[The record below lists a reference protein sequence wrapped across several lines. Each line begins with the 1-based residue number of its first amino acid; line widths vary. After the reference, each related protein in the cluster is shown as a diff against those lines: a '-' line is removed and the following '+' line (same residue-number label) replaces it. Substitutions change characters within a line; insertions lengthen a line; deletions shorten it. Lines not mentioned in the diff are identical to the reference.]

1 MQSNINH
8 WLAAMSKV
16 GVMILGL
23 STFLLVAN
31 FTTEFYETPKFLALS
46 IFVGIIFI
54 LTALKSI
61 SEGKLV
67 LNITPLDLPLLL
79 LLIVAIVSTFISPA
93 PHISLQGSVAKVSS
107 GLIFLVVLALF
118 YYSLVNNLKSQVD
131 AKQIIGSL
139 IVGGIILSIL
149 AILSYSGVSFL
160 PLSWA
165 KSLNFTLTGSSFNTA
180 AVLAILLPFPL
191 LGLLKPSTPTLKLTS
206 AIMLTLFGV
215 TIVLIG
221 QYPTYIA
228 AIFAT
233 ILTFLVVSPFS
244 AAKNLPYLIIPA
256 AIIALVAALS
266 FIPPVGNVKNP
277 LYNQAQKFPR
287 EIQLDFVSSWKIS
300 ASSFRDN
307 PFVGSG
313 PATYLYNFTQYKPI
327 EFNSTKFWNLRFD
340 SAFNEY
346 LGILGTLGGLGL
358 LAFLLLFLSFVRS
371 SFKVF
376 SVRAEDH
383 FGHGLAIAGL
393 TFFALLAFH
402 SLTLVV
408 GVIGFLILAL
418 FMATQSHL
426 TKSIHMS
433 LGKMQGSDRASF
445 DVLPGMLL
453 VLVLILIGAAS
464 FYIGKLAI
472 ADFHHRT
479 ALNAVSQN
487 KGLDAY
493 NSLVQAEKFNPYSD
507 LYRTDLAQTNF
518 ALANAIASS
527 KGPTESSPG
536 GSLTDAD
543 RTNIQQLLQQAI
555 TEGRVAVT
563 LSPRSAGN
571 YEILGSIYR
580 QISGVAQNALQ
591 FALDSYGRAIQK
603 DPLNP
608 ILRLN
613 VGGIYYS
620 IKNYDLAIRFF
631 SDGANLKP
639 DWPNAYYNLSVAL
652 RDKGDLK
659 GAQAAAEK
667 TISLLDQNSQDYQ
680 TALVYLNDLKDRIAT
695 GSAQASEIEAPAGQA
710 TSPLQKN
717 QKPVLDLPKPDSI
730 ATPPAVKR

>member
-1 MQSNINH
+1 
-8 WLAAMSKV
+8 MSKV

-46 IFVGIIFI
+46 IFVGLIFT
-54 LTALKSI
+54 LTALKSLT
-61 SEGKLV
+61 EGRLV

-79 LLIVAIVSTFISPA
+79 LIIVAVVSTFISPA
-93 PHISLQGSVAKVSS
+93 AHLSLQGSIAKVSS
-107 GLIFLVVLALF
+107 GLIFLIVLSLF
-118 YYSLVNNLKSQVD
+118 YFSLVNNLKSVTD

-139 IVGGIILSIL
+139 VIGGIILSVL
-149 AILSYSGVSFL
+149 AILAYAGVKIL
-160 PLSWA
+160 PLPWA
-165 KSLNFTLTGSSFNTA
+165 QGLNFTLTGSSFNTA
-180 AVLAILLPFPL
+180 AILALLLPFPL
-191 LGLLKPSTPTLKLTS
+191 FGILKPNTPTLKLTS

-221 QYPTYIA
+221 SSPTYIA
-228 AIFAT
+228 AGFAT
-233 ILTFLVVSPFS
+233 ILTFLIISPFS
-244 AAKNLPYLIIPA
+244 ATRNLPYLIIPV
-256 AIIALVAALS
+256 AIVALAAALS

-277 LYNQAQKFPR
+277 LYEQAQKFPR

-340 SAFNEY
+340 SAFNHY
-346 LGILGTLGGLGL
+346 LGVLGELGGLGL
-358 LAFLLLFLSFVRS
+358 LALILLVLSFVRS
-371 SFKVF
+371 SFKVL
-376 SVRAEDH
+376 SVRGEDH
-383 FGHGLAIAGL
+383 FAHGLAIAGL

-418 FMATQSHL
+418 FMATQTHL
-426 TKSIHMS
+426 NKSVHLS
-433 LGKMQGSDRASF
+433 LGRVQSSERASF

-453 VLVLILIGAAS
+453 ILVLVLVGAAS
-464 FYIGKLAI
+464 FYIGRLAI

-487 KGLDAY
+487 KALEAY
-493 NSLVQAEKFNPYSD
+493 NALVQAEKFNPYSD

-536 GSLTDAD
+536 GSLTDQD

-563 LSPRSAGN
+563 LAPRSAGN
-571 YEILGSIYR
+571 YEILASIYR

-591 FALDSYGRAIQK
+591 FALDSYGRAIQR

-631 SDGANLKP
+631 SDAANLKS

-667 TISLLDQNSQDYQ
+667 TVSLLEQDSQDYQ
-680 TALVYLNDLKDRIAT
+680 VALVYLNDLKERIAT
-695 GSAQASEIEAPAGQA
+695 GSAQASQIEAPAAQT
-710 TSPLQKN
+710 TSPLQRN
-717 QKPVLDLPKPDSI
+717 QQPVLELPQPENI